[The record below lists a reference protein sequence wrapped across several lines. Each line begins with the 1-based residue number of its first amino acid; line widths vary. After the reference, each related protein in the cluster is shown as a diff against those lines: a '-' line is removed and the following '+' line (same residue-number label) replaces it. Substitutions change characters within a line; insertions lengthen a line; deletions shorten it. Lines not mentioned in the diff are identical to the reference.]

1 MPKKAVNQ
9 ISTLVHQK
17 SFECTI
23 TVDGA
28 VFGFQEG
35 QLKVLLVKRA
45 VEPFKDYWMLP
56 GGIMKADQS
65 VEEAMNDVLFQL
77 TGLDHIHTE
86 QVRVYSKIDRHPV
99 KRVVTVTFY
108 ALIKPENHRVIAK
121 NYISDVKWFRMDA
134 VPLLGFDHNQILED
148 ALIKLRDNLREHL
161 ILGELLPEKFTL
173 KELQDLYES
182 ILGESLDRRNFRKKM
197 MQLDL
202 ISPTGQKKIGV
213 KGGPELFKM
222 K

>member
-1 MPKKAVNQ
+1 MPKKEINQ
-9 ISTLVHQK
+9 ISTLVHET

-28 VFGFQEG
+28 VFGFQQG

-45 VEPFKDYWMLP
+45 IEPFKDYWMLP
-56 GGIMKADQS
+56 GGIMKADHS
-65 VEEAMNDVLFQL
+65 VEEAMNDVLFHL
-77 TGLDHIHTE
+77 TGINNIHTE
-86 QVRVYSKIDRHPV
+86 QVKVYSKINRHPV

-108 ALIKPENHRVIAK
+108 ALVKPENHPVIAK
-121 NYISDVKWFRMDA
+121 NYISDVKWFTMEE
-134 VPLLGFDHNQILED
+134 VPDLGFDHNQILED
-148 ALIKLRDNLREHL
+148 ALMQLRHNLRDHL
-161 ILGELLPEKFTL
+161 LVGELLPKKFTL

-202 ISPTGQKKIGV
+202 IQSTGEKKIGI
-213 KGGPELFKM
+213 KGGPELFTM